1 MTALH
6 IEESVPSPKEYCD
19 LRVAAGLSAK
29 SLEAAERGLPNSLYG
44 VTIRDNTKLV
54 AMGRVVGDGGCNFE
68 IVDIAV
74 DSAYQGQGLGRKVME
89 YIENYLNSTVSVG
102 SYVSMIADKPAF
114 YEKLGYR
121 LVSPTS
127 QGMTKRFTPVV

>member
-1 MTALH
+1 MTALD

-74 DSAYQGQGLGRKVME
+74 DSAYQGQGLGKGDGI
-89 YIENYLNSTVSVG
+89 Y
-102 SYVSMIADKPAF
+102 
-114 YEKLGYR
+114 
-121 LVSPTS
+121 
-127 QGMTKRFTPVV
+127 